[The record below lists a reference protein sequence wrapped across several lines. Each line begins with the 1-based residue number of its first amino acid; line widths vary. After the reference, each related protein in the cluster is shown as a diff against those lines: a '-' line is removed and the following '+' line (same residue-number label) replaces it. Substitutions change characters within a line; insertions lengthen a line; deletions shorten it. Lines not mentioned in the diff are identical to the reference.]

1 MPTTTT
7 VRPITRSPATAVH
20 LFPCSPIHLYQ
31 TLQPG
36 QSSSK
41 VILPGRTLLLPLGD
55 YDFTNMHNGQR
66 CKWFVHIKGML
77 SLIYRTLQR

>member
-1 MPTTTT
+1 MADHHAYYNHSDAHHKISSYLCTSNTMPTD
-7 VRPITRSPATAVH
+7 PP
-20 LFPCSPIHLYQ
+20 YQ

-41 VILPGRTLLLPLGD
+41 VILPGRTLLLPVGD
-55 YDFTNMHNGQR
+55 YEFTNMHNGQR

-77 SLIYRTLQR
+77 SLI